1 MWYLLVSSKYNISL
15 ISANARHCEK
25 TALTTLNDMLIGYNK
40 GKKPSS
46 LRLAMNPVPMLVS
59 PSGMLHSMR
68 IVPYVISSAKES
80 SRRGWVVDD
89 TVMLSSKLF
98 QYINNL
104 FLQVKNDDNENVT
117 TSLDISVTMTRLCK
131 QIEF

>member
-1 MWYLLVSSKYNISL
+1 
-15 ISANARHCEK
+15 
-25 TALTTLNDMLIGYNK
+25 
-40 GKKPSS
+40 
-46 LRLAMNPVPMLVS
+46 
-59 PSGMLHSMR
+59 MR
-68 IVPYVISSAKES
+68 IVPYVISSAKEN

-131 QIEF
+131 QIDF